1 MRLFG
6 VSVRP
11 SAPSSLLHFTPLY
24 LSRRRI
30 LSLHPL
36 RPPGLTARCRLGSFT
51 SQCYVT
57 NSDVDFTDVATNDV
71 VMGDPSPLPSSCSTP
86 FVHLSSEIL
95 SSELQFLTEET
106 YTTGLL
112 TTLPVLSKEE
122 QDAFAA
128 TPVHPAGLVALYASF
143 LAGNLSEH
151 VWNFTWPAAVA
162 MLHPSLLPV
171 AVVNFF
177 SKFAIVGGG
186 PLIGI
191 FMDSLP
197 RIPSYHC
204 LNLIQTVAQMLSA
217 AMIIYALDT
226 VRHSSV
232 SSLLLQPWFLVLL
245 AATATERLASL
256 ALGVTMERDWIV
268 LLAGTNRPIALAKAN
283 AINSRVDLLC
293 EVAGASLFGFVLS
306 KYELATC
313 IKLSCALTL
322 FTLPVLI
329 VLGQL
334 INRLSSGVL
343 DHSMPPQTCDKPLTA
358 FTLLNLRKTVE
369 IGLTSIRH
377 GWMEYKHQPVL
388 PASVAYVLL
397 CLNIALAP
405 GAMMTAFLIHHGITP
420 SVIGAFG
427 GLSALMGVGATFI
440 SANLVRKLGILKTG
454 AAGLILQSLLLT
466 IAVAVCWSGSISM
479 PGPLHL
485 FLSLIVV
492 SRLGHMSYSIASI
505 QILQTGVPAA
515 KANLV
520 GITEI
525 SIASLAELVMLA
537 VAIVAGNVRHF
548 GSLALLS
555 VSSVVAATWI
565 FCQWLANPTDEQRSL
580 FAFDPQL

>member
-11 SAPSSLLHFTPLY
+11 SSPSSLLHFTPLY

-36 RPPGLTARCRLGSFT
+36 RPPGLAARCRLGSFT

-71 VMGDPSPLPSSCSTP
+71 VMGDPSPVPSSCSMP

-122 QDAFAA
+122 QDALGA

-171 AVVNFF
+171 AVVSFF
-177 SKFAIVGGG
+177 SKFAILGGG

-204 LNLIQTVAQMLSA
+204 LNLIQTVAQLLSA
-217 AMIIYALDT
+217 AMVTYALDT
-226 VRHSSV
+226 VCHSSV

-256 ALGVTMERDWIV
+256 ALGVTMERDWLV
-268 LLAGTNRPIALAKAN
+268 LLAGTNRPIALAQAN

-293 EVAGASLFGFVLS
+293 EVAGASLFGFLLS
-306 KYELATC
+306 KYKLATC

-322 FTLPVLI
+322 FTLPVL
-329 VLGQL
+329 L

-343 DHSMPPQTCDKPLTA
+343 DRSMSPQTCDKPLTA
-358 FTLLNLRKTVE
+358 FTLLNLRKIVE
-369 IGLTSIRH
+369 IGLTAIRY

-405 GAMMTAFLIHHGITP
+405 GAMMTAFLIHHGIAP

-440 SANLVRKLGILKTG
+440 SANLVRKFGILKV
-454 AAGLILQSLLLT
+454 L
-466 IAVAVCWSGSISM
+466 
-479 PGPLHL
+479 
-485 FLSLIVV
+485 

-520 GITEI
+520 GITEM

-555 VSSVVAATWI
+555 VSSVIAATWI
-565 FCQWLANPTDEQRSL
+565 FCQWLANPTEEQRSL

>member
-1 MRLFG
+1 
-6 VSVRP
+6 
-11 SAPSSLLHFTPLY
+11 
-24 LSRRRI
+24 
-30 LSLHPL
+30 
-36 RPPGLTARCRLGSFT
+36 
-51 SQCYVT
+51 
-57 NSDVDFTDVATNDV
+57 
-71 VMGDPSPLPSSCSTP
+71 MGDPSPLPSSCSTP
-86 FVHLSSEIL
+86 FVHLSSDIL

-106 YTTGLL
+106 YKTGLL

-122 QDAFAA
+122 QDALAA
-128 TPVHPAGLVALYASF
+128 TPVHPAGLVGFKSELFVPMQVLNKYSLVSIGDGISCSF

-171 AVVNFF
+171 AVVSFF
-177 SKFAIVGGG
+177 SKFAILGGG

-204 LNLIQTVAQMLSA
+204 LNLIQTVGQLLSA
-217 AMIIYALDT
+217 AMIMYALDT

-268 LLAGTNRPIALAKAN
+268 LLAGTNRPIALAQAN

-293 EVAGASLFGFVLS
+293 EVAGASLFGFLLS
-306 KYELATC
+306 KYKLATC

-343 DHSMPPQTCDKPLTA
+343 DRSMSPQTCDKPLTA
-358 FTLLNLRKTVE
+358 FTLLDLRKIVE
-369 IGLTSIRH
+369 IGLTAIRY

-405 GAMMTAFLIHHGITP
+405 GAMMTAFLIHHGIAP

-440 SANLVRKLGILKTG
+440 SANLVRKLGILKAG

-485 FLSLIVV
+485 FLSLIVL

-520 GITEI
+520 GITEM

-537 VAIVAGNVRHF
+537 VAIIAANVRHF

-555 VSSVVAATWI
+555 VSSVIAATWI
-565 FCQWLANPTDEQRSL
+565 FCRWLANPTEEQRSL

>member
-1 MRLFG
+1 MRLFS

-11 SAPSSLLHFTPLY
+11 SAPSSLLRFTPLY

-36 RPPGLTARCRLGSFT
+36 RPPGLAARCRLGSFT
-51 SQCYVT
+51 SQCYVA
-57 NSDVDFTDVATNDV
+57 NSEVDFTDVATNDV
-71 VMGDPSPLPSSCSTP
+71 AMGDPSPLPSSCSTP
-86 FVHLSSEIL
+86 FVHLSSDIL

-106 YTTGLL
+106 YKTGLL

-122 QDAFAA
+122 QDALAA
-128 TPVHPAGLVALYASF
+128 TPVHPAGLVGFKSELFVPMQVLNKYSLVSIGDGISCSF

-171 AVVNFF
+171 AVVSFF
-177 SKFAIVGGG
+177 SKFAILGGG

-204 LNLIQTVAQMLSA
+204 LNLIQTVGQLLSA
-217 AMIIYALDT
+217 AMIMYALDT

-268 LLAGTNRPIALAKAN
+268 LLAGTNRPIALAQAN

-293 EVAGASLFGFVLS
+293 E
-306 KYELATC
+306 
-313 IKLSCALTL
+313 
-322 FTLPVLI
+322 I

-343 DHSMPPQTCDKPLTA
+343 DRSMSPQTCDKPLTA
-358 FTLLNLRKTVE
+358 FTLLDLRKIVE
-369 IGLTSIRH
+369 IGLTAIRY

-405 GAMMTAFLIHHGITP
+405 GAMMTAFLIHHGIAP

-440 SANLVRKLGILKTG
+440 SANLVRKLGILKAG

-485 FLSLIVV
+485 FLSLIVL

-520 GITEI
+520 GITEM

-537 VAIVAGNVRHF
+537 VAIIAANVRHF

-555 VSSVVAATWI
+555 VSSVIAATWI
-565 FCQWLANPTDEQRSL
+565 FCRWLANPTEEQRSL